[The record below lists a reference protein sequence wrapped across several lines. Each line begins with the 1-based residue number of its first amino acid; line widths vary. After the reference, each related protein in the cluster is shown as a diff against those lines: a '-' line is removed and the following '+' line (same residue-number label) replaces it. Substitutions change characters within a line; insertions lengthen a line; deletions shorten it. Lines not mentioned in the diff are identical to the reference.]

1 MKTLKWLFKKLNLYK
16 IAIYFF
22 IFIFFSNC
30 SSDNKIITLDNW
42 TFENE
47 NVWRKANVPGNN
59 FSDLLFHNL
68 IPDPFYGT
76 NEDSVQWVSDK
87 DWIYKTNF
95 SLNNNFLSANK
106 HSITFHGLDT
116 YAEVILNDSIILR
129 ADNMFRKWV
138 IPLKNVLKEKNTL
151 VINFK
156 NASEQEVVKEK
167 ELGYKLPGGSKVHT
181 RKAGF
186 HYGWDWGPKIKVSGI
201 WRPIEIKAHK
211 NSEIKD
217 LYIEQTEILDSIA
230 QLKFNFEIDVLEKS
244 SYQIVINN
252 QSYDLQLKK
261 GLQNIELNYSILQPE
276 LWWPNGYGKQKLYD
290 IKTLLKK
297 NNKIISSINKKIG
310 LRTIKLNTS
319 KDSIG
324 ENFFFEIN
332 GEPIFMKGA
341 NYIPQDNFQNNV
353 SKERYQK
360 ILEEVIS
367 ANMNMIRV
375 WGGGIYEEDILY
387 KLCDSLGI
395 LVWQDFMFAC
405 AMYPDNESFLEN
417 VRLEAMDNIKR
428 LRNYSS
434 IVLWCGNNE
443 IAEAWQN
450 WGWQNSRSKN
460 EINKISL
467 GYKKLFNQILPS
479 EVKKL
484 TDVPYWESSP
494 KLGRGD
500 KNHHLEGDVHYWGVW
515 HDSQPFST
523 FEKKVPRFMSEF
535 GFQSFPELSTIK
547 KFSSEKDWLLD
558 SKVML
563 SHQKHPRGNSLIQ
576 EYMNREYN
584 QPTDFH
590 KFIYASQILQ
600 AEGMRIGLEAHRR
613 SQPYCMG
620 TLYWQLN
627 DCWPVASWS
636 SIDYYGNWKALH
648 YVARDVF
655 SPIALSISKNNT
667 ENYSIWIMSDKKQQ
681 ITDTLF
687 INSYNLNG
695 VKTKETKK
703 INVNLKKFGSHKIIN
718 NYQNNRQNEF
728 IIAHL
733 KKQKISTKTIFTSKV
748 KDIKFLKPTY
758 NIDWS
763 KNQITISV
771 DKPAFQVYFELQG
784 IKFESNYLTLL
795 PNFEYT
801 INFTGNLSNR
811 ENLLIWS
818 LYDLNK

>member
-16 IAIYFF
+16 IATYFF

-230 QLKFNFEIDVLEKS
+230 QLKFNFEIDVLENS

-297 NNKIISSINKKIG
+297 NNKIISCINKKIG

-450 WGWQNSRSKN
+450 WGWQN
-460 EINKISL
+460 
-467 GYKKLFNQILPS
+467 
-479 EVKKL
+479 
-484 TDVPYWESSP
+484 
-494 KLGRGD
+494 
-500 KNHHLEGDVHYWGVW
+500 
-515 HDSQPFST
+515 
-523 FEKKVPRFMSEF
+523 
-535 GFQSFPELSTIK
+535 
-547 KFSSEKDWLLD
+547 
-558 SKVML
+558 
-563 SHQKHPRGNSLIQ
+563 
-576 EYMNREYN
+576 
-584 QPTDFH
+584 
-590 KFIYASQILQ
+590 
-600 AEGMRIGLEAHRR
+600 
-613 SQPYCMG
+613 
-620 TLYWQLN
+620 
-627 DCWPVASWS
+627 
-636 SIDYYGNWKALH
+636 
-648 YVARDVF
+648 
-655 SPIALSISKNNT
+655 
-667 ENYSIWIMSDKKQQ
+667 
-681 ITDTLF
+681 
-687 INSYNLNG
+687 
-695 VKTKETKK
+695 
-703 INVNLKKFGSHKIIN
+703 
-718 NYQNNRQNEF
+718 
-728 IIAHL
+728 
-733 KKQKISTKTIFTSKV
+733 
-748 KDIKFLKPTY
+748 
-758 NIDWS
+758 
-763 KNQITISV
+763 
-771 DKPAFQVYFELQG
+771 
-784 IKFESNYLTLL
+784 
-795 PNFEYT
+795 
-801 INFTGNLSNR
+801 
-811 ENLLIWS
+811 
-818 LYDLNK
+818 